1 MEEIPSGH
9 LPGKARRMAY
19 YVYKYFVTEK
29 LNGGPLRDV
38 SQAVLRA
45 TEATKLSEA
54 TIHRCCK
61 EARES
66 EENYATPPF
75 SNKKKRKRS
84 KPVTNIDDFD
94 KCTLRRIVLNFY
106 VREEK
111 PNLDKIL
118 CEFKEN
124 TLFSGSKESLRII
137 LKEMGFKYGRVN
149 GKPFLLERPDVVS
162 ARTAFLRKMKI
173 IREKG
178 SDSVIYIDETWVNQ
192 NYTVNHCWMDTNS
205 KKSNGSETAYWK
217 RKRLVILHA
226 GSKEGFV
233 QNADLVFESKNDGDY
248 HHQMNSKMF
257 EEWFKYQLLP
267 NIPPSSIL
275 VLDNASYHS
284 VRIDKPPTMFSI
296 VYRQK
301 DVMKEWLK
309 NKGANPS
316 DNLNKCE
323 LLEMVK
329 SLSYGIRNDYVI
341 DRMARDNGHQVVR
354 LPPYHCEYN
363 PIELIWAQVK
373 TYVAKRNNF
382 KMADLKPLVKEAIQ
396 SVTAE
401 NWANAVKH
409 SENLQIADAAK
420 DICID
425 KYIDS
430 FVIELRSSDD
440 EDSS

>member
-1 MEEIPSGH
+1 
-9 LPGKARRMAY
+9 MAY

-38 SQAVLRA
+38 SRAVLRA

-66 EENYATPPF
+66 EENDATPPF

-124 TLFSGSKESLRII
+124 TEFSGSKESLRII
-137 LKEMGFKYGRVN
+137 LKEMGFKYGRVD

-173 IREKG
+173 ILEKG
-178 SDSVIYIDETWVNQ
+178 SDSVIYIDETWVYQ

-205 KKSNGSETAYWK
+205 KKATGVKPPTG
-217 RKRLVILHA
+217 RGKRLIILHA

-284 VRIDKPPTMFSI
+284 LRIDKPPTMADK
-296 VYRQK
+296 K

-363 PIELIWAQVK
+363 PIELILGPSK
-373 TYVAKRNNF
+373 
-382 KMADLKPLVKEAIQ
+382 DLCGKKKQ
-396 SVTAE
+396 
-401 NWANAVKH
+401 
-409 SENLQIADAAK
+409 
-420 DICID
+420 
-425 KYIDS
+425 
-430 FVIELRSSDD
+430 F
-440 EDSS
+440 

>member
-1 MEEIPSGH
+1 
-9 LPGKARRMAY
+9 
-19 YVYKYFVTEK
+19 
-29 LNGGPLRDV
+29 
-38 SQAVLRA
+38 
-45 TEATKLSEA
+45 
-54 TIHRCCK
+54 
-61 EARES
+61 
-66 EENYATPPF
+66 
-75 SNKKKRKRS
+75 
-84 KPVTNIDDFD
+84 
-94 KCTLRRIVLNFY
+94 
-106 VREEK
+106 
-111 PNLDKIL
+111 
-118 CEFKEN
+118 
-124 TLFSGSKESLRII
+124 
-137 LKEMGFKYGRVN
+137 
-149 GKPFLLERPDVVS
+149 
-162 ARTAFLRKMKI
+162 
-173 IREKG
+173 
-178 SDSVIYIDETWVNQ
+178 
-192 NYTVNHCWMDTNS
+192 MDTNS
-205 KKSNGSETAYWK
+205 KKATGEKPPTG
-217 RKRLVILHA
+217 RGKRLIILHA

-257 EEWFKYQLLP
+257 EEWLKYQLLP

-284 VRIDKPPTMFSI
+284 VRIDKPPTMADK
-296 VYRQK
+296 K

-316 DNLNKCE
+316 DNLNKCV

-329 SLSYGIRNDYVI
+329 SLSYGIRHDYVI

-401 NWANAVKH
+401 NLANAVKH